1 MKYFVIVLKI
11 LLGIF
16 FIFSGWLKL
25 APIEPFE
32 FIFVDL
38 GFSNWTFAPI
48 LSRLV
53 IGIEFLLGILLISQL
68 FHKKTLF
75 ASFALILFFSVFL
88 IFLLISKG
96 NDTDCGCM
104 GIHYSMSPIESLL
117 KNLLILIVLSF
128 IYLKGTNIKW
138 KFEKYGIIVFVISS
152 LSMPYILE
160 VPDYNVPNPYRDET
174 GYKMKMELL
183 DTEWK
188 NYSAELEK
196 RKKIICFFSTGCR
209 FCRLAGYKLT
219 IIQKNYGKDIPAHF
233 VFWSEGAN
241 IEEYWSASKS
251 FKFPNHTLPTEKFFQ
266 LSGSELPA
274 VYLVNNGIVEQKLP
288 FRNIEEKTIID
299 FLEN

>member
-1 MKYFVIVLKI
+1 MKFVSIILKS

-38 GFSNWTFAPI
+38 GFANWTFAPI

-53 IGIEFLLGILLISQL
+53 IGIEFLLGLLLISQL
-68 FHKKTLF
+68 FHKKTLI
-75 ASFALILFFSVFL
+75 ASFGLILFFSVFL
-88 IFLLISKG
+88 LFLLFSKG

-117 KNLLILIVLSF
+117 KNAVILLLLAFVYYKGIEVRWGFQKYALVLF
-128 IYLKGTNIKW
+128 IIT
-138 KFEKYGIIVFVISS
+138 S
-152 LSMPYILE
+152 LCMPYILE

-174 GYKMKMELL
+174 GYKMKIELL

-188 NYSAELEK
+188 NYSKELGGG
-196 RKKIICFFSTGCR
+196 KKIICFFSTGCR
-209 FCRLAGYKLT
+209 FCRLAGYKLS
-219 IIQKNYGKDIPAHF
+219 IIQKNYGKPIPAHF

-241 IEEYWSASKS
+241 VEEYWHASKS

-274 VYLVNNGIVEQKLP
+274 VFLVNNGVVVKKLP
-288 FRNIEEKTIID
+288 FRNLEEKEITD
-299 FLEN
+299 FLNH